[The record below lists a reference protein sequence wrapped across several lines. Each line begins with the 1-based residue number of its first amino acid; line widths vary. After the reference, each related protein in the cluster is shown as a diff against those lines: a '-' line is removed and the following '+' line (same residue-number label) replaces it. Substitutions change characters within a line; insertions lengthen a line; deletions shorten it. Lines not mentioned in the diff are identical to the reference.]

1 MHQVVSTRHPSIS
14 LRGIALGLL
23 TLCALPATAHAA
35 GRVVLELRPA
45 TRTSADGWITV
56 VARNVGDESVPI
68 MTADTPFA
76 RKDGLLPGAALEVLD
91 GEGVEV
97 GYRGGWEYFG
107 RLTMDHFAELRPGE
121 TWKIDIDVGH
131 EYRVRAGGTYHVRY
145 RLRLDHEP
153 DVDVV
158 PAALRETFR
167 RPAQALAE
175 SNELT
180 LHIVGDPT
188 ARLKKDADDGPC
200 DPHQSLTI
208 LNARAAAQKKLIEAE
223 DFVWDRYKSV
233 AGSDGDYHIEFSP
246 HPRYT
251 RWFGAHD
258 DNGPEFGSAG
268 WGLDDNATVYET
280 LVASRKRIA
289 NDLDMRCGCPGSG
302 ENASASALT
311 ETRYTIRFCPKFF
324 TLPEADAYASRVGTL
339 VHEYTHFNALY
350 PGTGDYVYG
359 WQKAEELAKKDR
371 SNAVRNADNFE
382 YFVMDTRP
390 YDP

>member
-68 MTADTPFA
+68 MRLDTPFA
-76 RKDGLLPGAALEVLD
+76 RKTGTLPGAALDVVDADGNEVR
-91 GEGVEV
+91 
-97 GYRGGWEYFG
+97 YRGGWDYFG
-107 RLTMDHFAELRPGE
+107 RLTMDHFTELRPGE
-121 TWKIDIDVGH
+121 QWENDIDVGH
-131 EYRVRAGGTYHVRY
+131 EYEVRPGGTYRVRY

-188 ARLKKDADDGPC
+188 AMP
-200 DPHQSLTI
+200 TI
-208 LNARAAAQKKLIEAE
+208 SSTSSWIPAHTIRDIRHA
-223 DFVWDRYKSV
+223 WDRRRPSWPAAYRGSTVGGKHPFARERAPTAPCHAD
-233 AGSDGDYHIEFSP
+233 AG
-246 HPRYT
+246 T
-251 RWFGAHD
+251 R
-258 DNGPEFGSAG
+258 S
-268 WGLDDNATVYET
+268 L
-280 LVASRKRIA
+280 
-289 NDLDMRCGCPGSG
+289 
-302 ENASASALT
+302 ASAPV
-311 ETRYTIRFCPKFF
+311 RR
-324 TLPEADAYASRVGTL
+324 
-339 VHEYTHFNALY
+339 
-350 PGTGDYVYG
+350 
-359 WQKAEELAKKDR
+359 LAV
-371 SNAVRNADNFE
+371 SHG
-382 YFVMDTRP
+382 
-390 YDP
+390 